1 MGTTR
6 DRMAQD
12 LKLRNLRQ
20 NTQQKYLGIAYNFI
34 KYYRRPAEQL
44 GEHEVRTYLLN
55 RLDRLEASTVAVDHA
70 ALTFLYSITLDR
82 PQVVVR
88 IPSPKVPKPLPTVLA
103 GTEVVDLLAA
113 VDSLKHRTILTVA
126 YGAGLRVFEAC
137 ALQHR
142 DIDSKRMVIKVR
154 DGKGQKDRYVML
166 ADNLLGGLRAYF
178 KAVRP
183 KAPWLFPGQKP
194 GRPITTGAVRE
205 ALHKATE
212 KAGLT
217 KKVTPHVLRHSFA
230 THLLETGAD
239 IRTVQ
244 LLLGHASI
252 RSTALYTHLSTAHIA
267 RTKSPLDRLGTEEGK
282 VLG

>member
-1 MGTTR
+1 MGKTR

-12 LKLRNLRQ
+12 LKLRNFRES
-20 NTQQKYLGIAYNFI
+20 TQQKYLGIAFNFI

-44 GEHEVRTYLLN
+44 GEHEVRAYLLN
-55 RLDRLEASTVAVDHA
+55 RLDRLQPSTVAVDHA

-82 PQVVVR
+82 PEVVVR
-88 IPSPKVPKPLPTVLA
+88 IPSPKVPKKLPVVLA

-113 VDSLKHRTILTVA
+113 VDDLMYRTILTVA
-126 YGAGLRVFEAC
+126 YGAGLRIFEAC
-137 ALQHR
+137 ALQQQ

-166 ADNLLGGLRAYF
+166 AQNLLVGLRAYF
-178 KAVRP
+178 RAVRP
-183 KAPWLFPGQKP
+183 KPPLLFPGQKP
-194 GRPITTGAVRE
+194 GCPITTGTVRR
-205 ALHKATE
+205 ALHEATE
-212 KAGLT
+212 KAELT
-217 KKVTPHVLRHSFA
+217 KPVTPHVLRHSFA

-252 RSTALYTHLSTAHIA
+252 RSTQLYTHLSTAHIA

>member
-1 MGTTR
+1 MGEIK
-6 DRMAQD
+6 DRMRQD
-12 LKLRNLRQ
+12 LELCNFTKGTRE
-20 NTQQKYLGIAYNFI
+20 KYLAITTSYVRHFMLDP
-34 KYYRRPAEQL
+34 RQM

-55 RLDRLEASTVAVDHA
+55 RLHRHEPATVAVDLA
-70 ALTFLYSITLDR
+70 AIKFLYDVTLGR
-82 PQVVVR
+82 PEVVVR
-88 IPSPKVPKPLPTVLA
+88 IPSPKVPKKLPTILA

-113 VDSLKHRTILTVA
+113 VDNLMYRTILTVA
-126 YGAGLRVFEAC
+126 YGAGLRIFEAC
-137 ALQHR
+137 ALEHR
-142 DIDSKRMVIKVR
+142 DINSKRMVIKVR
-154 DGKGQKDRYVML
+154 KGKGQKDRYVML
-166 ADNLLGGLRAYF
+166 AGNLLGGLRAYF

-183 KAPWLFPGQKP
+183 KAPLLFPGQKP
-194 GRPITTGAVRE
+194 GQPIRTETVRN

-212 KAGLT
+212 KTGLT

-252 RSTALYTHLSTAHIA
+252 RSTQLYTHLSTAHIA
-267 RTKSPLDRLGTEEGK
+267 RTKSPLDRLGTAEGQ

>member
-1 MGTTR
+1 MGKTR

-12 LKLRNLRQ
+12 LKLRNFRES
-20 NTQQKYLGIAYNFI
+20 TQKQYLAIAKNFI

-55 RLDRLEASTVAVDHA
+55 RLERCQPSTVVVDHA

-82 PQVVVR
+82 PEVVIR
-88 IPSPKVPKPLPTVLA
+88 IPSPKVPKKLPVVLA
-103 GTEVVDLLAA
+103 GTEVIDLLAA
-113 VDSLKHRTILTVA
+113 VDNLMYRTILTVA
-126 YGAGLRVFEAC
+126 YGAGLRIFEAC
-137 ALQHR
+137 ALEQR
-142 DIDSKRMVIKVR
+142 DIDSKRMVIMVR

-166 ADNLLGGLRAYF
+166 ADNLLAGLRAYF

-183 KAPWLFPGQKP
+183 KPPLLFPGQKP
-194 GRPITTGAVRE
+194 GRPITIGTVRG
-205 ALHKATE
+205 ALHKATD
-212 KAGLT
+212 KTGLT
-217 KKVTPHVLRHSFA
+217 KRVTPHVLRHSFA

-252 RSTALYTHLSTAHIA
+252 RSTQLYTHLSTAHIA
-267 RTKSPLDRLGTEEGK
+267 RTKSPLDRLGTEEGQ

>member
-1 MGTTR
+1 MGKTR

-12 LKLRNLRQ
+12 LKLSNFRES
-20 NTQQKYLGIAYNFI
+20 TQQKYLGIAKAFI
-34 KYYRRPAEQL
+34 KYYRRPAEEL
-44 GEHEVRTYLLN
+44 GEHEVRTYLIN
-55 RLDRLEASTVAVDHA
+55 RLERLEPATVAVDLA
-70 ALTFLYSITLDR
+70 VLKFLYCVTLDR
-82 PQVVVR
+82 PEVVVR
-88 IPSPKVPKPLPTVLA
+88 IPSPKVPKKLPDVLA
-103 GTEVVDLLAA
+103 GTEVIDLLAA
-113 VDSLKHRTILTVA
+113 VDSLKYRTILTVA

-137 ALQHR
+137 ALQHQ

-166 ADNLLGGLRAYF
+166 AQNLLVGLRSSF
-178 KAVRP
+178 KATRP
-183 KAPWLFPGQKP
+183 PEPFLFPGQKP
-194 GRPITTGAVRE
+194 GCPITPGAVRD
-205 ALHKATE
+205 ALHRATE

-217 KKVTPHVLRHSFA
+217 KQVTPHLLRHSFA

-252 RSTALYTHLSTAHIA
+252 RSTQLYTHLSTAHIA